1 MTRADFIAR
10 YGHIFEHSPWVVER
24 AFDLLGEDLHD
35 RFLTVLDQATETEQ
49 LALIRAH
56 PELAARVALTDA
68 SAAEQQGA
76 GLRALSEAEFA
87 VFSLLNAAY
96 REKFG
101 FPFVICVGENTKVS
115 ILAAFEARL
124 GNDQATEQAAALREI
139 GKIAKLRL
147 EALA

>member
-24 AFDLLGEDLHD
+24 AFDLLGEDLHN

-87 VFSLLNAAY
+87 VFSRLNAAY

-101 FPFVICVGENTKVS
+101 FPFVICVGENTKAS
-115 ILAAFEARL
+115 ILAAFETRL